1 LSLLLP
7 LGAFAAILAAVT
19 FGGRLVAAS
28 FFPPGSTFEPER
40 WSWGFVFGAAL
51 LAAQAAVTIA
61 LGLSPGW
68 IPTLCLFGIA
78 AALSLRSRLREIG
91 SDTAPQSNRAVLIS
105 ALLAALLASGVLFYL
120 LRALTEPMWSNDY
133 LAIWGLKGKTLFLA
147 KGFPARVLPP
157 SLYAFSHPEYP
168 LGLPL
173 IYAGA
178 ASLLRSWDD
187 HALAL
192 LFPFFQVAT
201 LGALFGWLRRRRLS
215 WPIPLAAAALLS
227 QLEPLYSGFLTGMA
241 EVPLSCLFLLFGT
254 AYSDCLD
261 ETDSGSTR
269 RLAVAA
275 FLSGAIKNEGLFL
288 AAAGAVGALAGRR
301 PARWRTAAAC
311 AVPALV
317 VFGLTRVVSSG
328 ATTRDF
334 DLAFLGAR
342 IGELPARLAESLR
355 VCFAEGIRPAWP
367 ILLCLFLLFAAGRST
382 PFADRLLG
390 LAAACLVVYVTIPAL
405 AVLGPTWLARTTL
418 PRTAVALA
426 PLVAAGL
433 AGRFLERSPQP

>member
-1 LSLLLP
+1 
-7 LGAFAAILAAVT
+7 V
-19 FGGRLVAAS
+19 
-28 FFPPGSTFEPER
+28 
-40 WSWGFVFGAAL
+40 AL
-51 LAAQAAVTIA
+51 LV
-61 LGLSPGW
+61 
-68 IPTLCLFGIA
+68 
-78 AALSLRSRLREIG
+78 
-91 SDTAPQSNRAVLIS
+91 
-105 ALLAALLASGVLFYL
+105 SGVLFYL

-147 KGFPARVLPP
+147 KRFPESVLPP
-157 SLYAFSHPEYP
+157 SLYAFSHSEYP

-178 ASLLRSWDD
+178 ASLLKRWDD

-201 LGALFGWLRRRRLS
+201 LAALFGWLRRRGLS
-215 WPIPLAAAALLS
+215 WPVPLAAAALLS

-261 ETDSGSTR
+261 ETDSGAWR
-269 RLAVAA
+269 RLAVAS
-275 FLSGAIKNEGLFL
+275 FLSAALKNEGLLL
-288 AAAGAVGALAGRR
+288 AAAGAVGAMAGRR
-301 PARWRTAAAC
+301 SARWRTAAAC
-311 AVPALV
+311 ALPALV
-317 VFGLTRVVSSG
+317 VFVLTRVVSRG
-328 ATTRDF
+328 ATLRDF

-355 VCFAEGIRPAWP
+355 VAFSEGIRPAWP
-367 ILLCLFLLFAAGRST
+367 ILACLAFLFAAGRST

-433 AGRFLERSPQP
+433 AGRLLPEARREP

>member
-19 FGGRLVAAS
+19 CGGTLVAAS
-28 FFPPGSTFEPER
+28 LFPPGSTFRPER
-40 WSWGFVFGAAL
+40 WSWGFVVGAAL
-51 LAAQAAVTIA
+51 VAAQAAATIA
-61 LGLSPGW
+61 LGISPGW
-68 IPTLCLFGIA
+68 IPTLCFFAMA
-78 AALSLRSRLREIG
+78 AALTLRARLREIG
-91 SDTAPQSNRAVLIS
+91 SDAAPQPNRSVLLS
-105 ALLAALLASGVLFYL
+105 ALLVALLASGVLFYL

-147 KGFPARVLPP
+147 KRFPASVLPP

-178 ASLLRSWDD
+178 ASLLKRWDD

-201 LGALFGWLRRRRLS
+201 LAALFGWLRRRGVS
-215 WPIPLAAAALLS
+215 WPVPLASAALLS

-241 EVPLSCLFLLFGT
+241 EVPVSCVFLLFGT

-261 ETDSGSTR
+261 ETDSGARR
-269 RLAVAA
+269 RLAAA
-275 FLSGAIKNEGLFL
+275 SFLSAALKNEGLLL
-288 AAAGAVGALAGRR
+288 AAAGAVGAMTGRR
-301 PARWRTAAAC
+301 SARWRTVGAC
-311 AVPALV
+311 ALPALV
-317 VFGLTRVVSSG
+317 VFTLTRVVSRG
-328 ATTRDF
+328 ATPRDF
-334 DLAFLGAR
+334 DLAFLGTR

-367 ILLCLFLLFAAGRST
+367 ILACLALLFAAGRST

-390 LAAACLVVYVTIPAL
+390 LAAACLLVYVSIPAL
-405 AVLGPTWLARTTL
+405 AVLGPTWLAHTTL
-418 PRTAVALA
+418 SRTAVALA

-433 AGRFLERSPQP
+433 AGRFTGR

>member
-19 FGGRLVAAS
+19 VGGTVVAAALL
-28 FFPPGSTFEPER
+28 PPGSTFKPER
-40 WSWGFVFGAAL
+40 WSWGFVVGTAL
-51 LAAQAAVTIA
+51 VAAQAAATIA

-68 IPTLCLFGIA
+68 IPTVGFFAMA
-78 AALSLRSRLREIG
+78 AALGLRARLREIG
-91 SDTAPQSNRAVLIS
+91 SDAAPQPRRAALIS
-105 ALLAALLASGVLFYL
+105 ALLLALLASGVLFYA

-133 LAIWGLKGKTLFLA
+133 LTIWGLKGKTIFLA
-147 KGFPARVLPP
+147 KRFPASVLPP

-168 LGLPL
+168 LELPL

-178 ASLLRSWDD
+178 ASLLNRWDD

-201 LGALFGWLRRRRLS
+201 LAALFGWLRRRGVS
-215 WPIPLAAAALLS
+215 WPVPLSAAALLS

-261 ETDSGSTR
+261 DTDTGARR
-269 RLAVAA
+269 RLAVAS
-275 FLSGAIKNEGLFL
+275 FLSAALKNEGLLL
-288 AAAGAVGALAGRR
+288 AAAGAVGAMAARR
-301 PARWRTAAAC
+301 SVRWRTAAAC
-311 AVPALV
+311 ALPALA
-317 VFGLTRVVSSG
+317 VFGLTRVVSRG
-328 ATTRDF
+328 ATPRDF
-334 DLAFLGAR
+334 DLAFLGSR
-342 IGELPARLAESLR
+342 LGELPARLAESLR
-355 VCFAEGIRPAWP
+355 VCFTDGFRPAWP
-367 ILLCLFLLFAAGRST
+367 ILACLTLLFAAGLRT

-390 LAAACLVVYVTIPAL
+390 LAAVCLVVYVSIPAL
-405 AVLGPTWLARTTL
+405 AVLGPTWMARTTL

-426 PLVAAGL
+426 TLVAAGL
-433 AGRFLERSPQP
+433 AGRLGSREP